1 MRRKGHSRTEEE
13 KVEEEVGGEEG
24 RDGSNGVFHIAL
36 QLRMEGNRTFRI
48 ILEKRV
54 RRMPN
59 ASMYNLL
66 VCC

>member
-1 MRRKGHSRTEEE
+1 M
-13 KVEEEVGGEEG
+13 
-24 RDGSNGVFHIAL
+24 FHIAL
-36 QLRMEGNRTFRI
+36 QLRMGGNRTFRI